1 MIVRKPRLFLVKYT
15 SEKMLAS
22 AYVYTNSEESAKEIV
37 KESNNKYNDKHFFYE
52 EININEVEEKLFSG
66 NFIFIYKNKIFYK
79 MLL

>member
-1 MIVRKPRLFLVKYT
+1 MIVRKPRLFSVKYT

-52 EININEVEEKLFSG
+52 EINIK
-66 NFIFIYKNKIFYK
+66 Y
-79 MLL
+79 